1 MLTHEERLQR
11 AIVFNQ
17 ERAASRT
24 AGQIATRNL
33 IKTSELTPEEM
44 AQLVGIYPAWAPDTN
59 YKVGDIA
66 AYHGALYETVQ
77 AHTSQADWTPD
88 TVPALFKSHAPVG
101 VIPEWTQPTGGH
113 NAYAVGEQV
122 TYKGKVW
129 TSKIPANTT
138 VPDGDEPYNRYWEP
152 EAA

>member
-11 AIVFNQ
+11 AIAFNQ

-44 AQLVGIYPAWAPDTN
+44 APLVGIYPAWAPDTN
-59 YKVGDIA
+59 YKVGDIVS
-66 AYHGALYETVQ
+66 YHGVLYETVQ

-88 TVPALFKSHAPVG
+88 TVPALFKSHAPAG
-101 VIPEWTQPTGGH
+101 VIPQWVQPTGGH
-113 NAYAVGEQV
+113 DAYNIGDKVTFEGQV
-122 TYKGKVW
+122 YE
-129 TSKIPANTT
+129 SLIDANTWNP
-138 VPDGDEPYNRYWEP
+138 VAYPAGWKEV
-152 EAA
+152 